1 MADIVNKVHCR
12 GKSVNKVYCKGKSEY
27 PLETCS
33 LSGQFQQLFD
43 SDWPANDSVFKKKR
57 QEAREASEE
66 RADALSAFS
75 SPRPFTFFTLAFP
88 FVLRLSD

>member
-1 MADIVNKVHCR
+1 MADIVNKV
-12 GKSVNKVYCKGKSEY
+12 YCSGKSED

-33 LSGQFQQLFD
+33 LSGQFQYFFD

-57 QEAREASEE
+57 QGAREASEVMRE
-66 RADALSAFS
+66 DALSAFS

-88 FVLRLSD
+88 FVLSD